1 MNSFI
6 VDTHKYFNSIKKIK
20 SYIAY
25 EFIFPLNWKMTK
37 DFKNTKHDLS
47 QTNNGLVL
55 TILSE
60 ISEQDI
66 TKTQGIIYDIIE
78 HNLEL
83 EEKERLFKSKVSEL
97 KSIFAKSDLE
107 HLKTL
112 TFDTESFF
120 DEESEEKTELEDEQ
134 PKDKSQ

>member
-6 VDTHKYFNSIKKIK
+6 VDTHKYFNSVKKIK

-66 TKTQGIIYDIIE
+66 TKTQAIIYDIIE

-83 EEKERLFKSKVSEL
+83 EEKERLFKTKVSEL
-97 KSIFAKSDLE
+97 KNIFAKSDLE
-107 HLKTL
+107 HLKML

-120 DEESEEKTELEDEQ
+120 DEETEEKNEVEDEQ
-134 PKDKSQ
+134 PKDKS